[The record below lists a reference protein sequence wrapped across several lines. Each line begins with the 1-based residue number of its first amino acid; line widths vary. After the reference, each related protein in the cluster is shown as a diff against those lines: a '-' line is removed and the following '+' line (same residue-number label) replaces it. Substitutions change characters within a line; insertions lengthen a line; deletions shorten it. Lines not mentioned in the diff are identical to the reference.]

1 LCKLLGSEYCYFNPP
16 DNIRIHHPCIIYRR
30 LRPEVKHADNTRYAT
45 MDHYRLTVISTDPDY
60 DLPDKI
66 ADHFMHAA
74 IENQANI
81 NNLSHTYIDL
91 YY

>member
-1 LCKLLGSEYCYFNPP
+1 
-16 DNIRIHHPCIIYRR
+16 
-30 LRPEVKHADNTRYAT
+30 

-66 ADHFMHAA
+66 ADHFMHAV